1 MTQEKSPQNI
11 EKVNRLEKLGKEYD
25 LKIGDSKIDN
35 LIGVLNEAKEN
46 SASIE
51 IIETFESALIE
62 AMSERLKI
70 LNILKNHQDKEFSFS
85 TNQIILQKQLELTI
99 SKINSV
105 LKKEETEK
113 AEAVEEVMYE
123 TVGDRISDYLKEL
136 NGQISPEFIQHLDS
150 FILDKKILAEQSD
163 SKEAKDDLIALKNLY
178 FKAHSGEK
186 SPEQES
192 IVIDEAEKVESKKEL
207 DENPKEEGNEDV
219 AVDPS
224 LYISVEADIE
234 TYSKILDNE
243 TKGEDDGKIQLF
255 IDKNIKNIL
264 ELLGTK
270 KAKNNK
276 KTSWYKKLKTD
287 LKALRDLDLKLN
299 NTAPEGSADE
309 KPTAESNADK
319 KKILKNLKDLNSSE
333 INTANKKNEEP
344 DAISDYDYVIKS
356 IIDDEDP
363 QARFDFLDKKT
374 HRNVTD
380 ILVKEIED
388 KKINEAAENVIE
400 FISKHQE
407 RINKLIGLV
416 TKYGSEQGS
425 LLLKKLKNDLNK
437 LEALKST
444 PVEKEDSWLGFN
456 PIDTRNPNDK
466 DNYLPFVD
474 ERTMRTIPDL
484 FTRFEEAI
492 GDYNKLL
499 VLHSPKETITE
510 SLKKIEEIK
519 AEFKAYKESS
529 QKPEDKSKS
538 KKEFDSSSKK
548 EEEKV
553 KPEIKIFTMKEG
565 EDYSEIGEDKGF
577 DKWIANMDKS
587 LRSEKTD
594 LTSEVKDVKDWYKEY
609 QETIPYIETLNTVFE
624 YLKNNTRDD
633 VELLAAQNKV
643 DDLIY
648 RIHKEG
654 AVAKQAIHTIFES
667 YEKSKEDKKNLE
679 EYKKREELKE
689 VLEKS
694 KNKGGVSARKITS
707 DQIKQVLESRGEENT
722 VENLNEL
729 TNFLEDFQDNYKFYS
744 SGTKEG
750 QENSMRYAYNKY
762 IATGRKHIE
771 PKKINLLEKLK
782 GRLIASLPK
791 NIDDQDKYNHFISM
805 TKTIRSFDLVDR
817 LDGNKNKA
825 QENKQKMSDLIDFCK
840 NNADTLDKYLTNKSS
855 VDIAAIEADPEKK
868 KLFDTAVNLF
878 KTYTQ
883 GKYRTPEARAKA
895 EKILSG
901 DLDFD
906 ESSVSEPTIEML
918 YSITPLEREMF
929 ETNAKLTI
937 NKKNLTKISSEIE
950 SLSKL
955 KTEAERSELEKIQK
969 RFETVKSVLEKI
981 GGDSEKNE
989 LKTIELKLS
998 VLRLKNINTKK
1009 LKELSDSFPTYEY
1022 ILSSKEITIK
1032 EKTEYIGELVK
1043 ELKKHRENKE
1053 NTLVQNTQL
1062 DAIIEKYQKVLK
1074 SIK

>member
-1 MTQEKSPQNI
+1 MTHEKSPQNI
-11 EKVNRLEKLGKEYD
+11 EKTDRLEKLGKEYD
-25 LKIGDSKIDN
+25 LKIGDSKIDS
-35 LIGVLNEAKEN
+35 LIGALSEAKEN

-51 IIETFESALIE
+51 IVETFESALIE
-62 AMSERLKI
+62 AISERLKI
-70 LNILKNHQDKEFSFS
+70 LDILKNHRNKEFSFS

-105 LKKEETEK
+105 LKKEGAEK
-113 AEAVEEVMYE
+113 AEAVEEVVYE
-123 TVGDRISDYLKEL
+123 TVSDET
-136 NGQISPEFIQHLDS
+136 
-150 FILDKKILAEQSD
+150 
-163 SKEAKDDLIALKNLY
+163 
-178 FKAHSGEK
+178 
-186 SPEQES
+186 
-192 IVIDEAEKVESKKEL
+192 EKVESKKEL
-207 DENPKEEGNEDV
+207 DNEDV

-224 LYISVEADIE
+224 LYISVEADAE

-243 TKGEDDGKIQLF
+243 TKGEDGDGIQLF
-255 IDKNIKNIL
+255 IDNNIKNIL

-299 NTAPEGSADE
+299 NTAPERSADE
-309 KPTAESNADK
+309 EPVAESNADK

-356 IIDDEDP
+356 IIDNEDP

-374 HRNVTD
+374 HRDITD
-380 ILVKEIED
+380 VLVKEIEN
-388 KKINEAAENVIE
+388 KKINETLESAVG

-407 RINKLIGLV
+407 RISKLIGLV
-416 TKYGSEQGS
+416 IEHGSEQGG
-425 LLLKKLKNDLNK
+425 LLLNKLKNDLNK
-437 LEALKST
+437 LETLKST
-444 PVEKEDSWLGFN
+444 PIEKEVEKEVENKEVEKKEGSWLGFN
-456 PIDTRNPNDK
+456 PIDIGNPNDK
-466 DNYLPFVD
+466 DNYLPFVE
-474 ERTMRTIPDL
+474 ERVMRTNPDL
-484 FTRFEEAI
+484 FTRFGEAI
-492 GDYNKLL
+492 GNYNKLL

-519 AEFKAYKESS
+519 AEFKEYKDNS
-529 QKPEDKSKS
+529 QKPEDKSKP
-538 KKEFDSSSKK
+538 KKEVDSSSKK
-548 EEEKV
+548 EEKEA

-577 DKWIANMDKS
+577 DKWIANIDKS

-594 LTSEVKDVKDWYKEY
+594 LTSEVKDVKGWYKEY
-609 QETIPYIETLNTVFE
+609 QETIPYIEKLNTVFE

-648 RIHKEG
+648 RIHKEE
-654 AVAKQAIHTIFES
+654 AVAKNKINTMFES
-667 YEKSKEDKKNLE
+667 YEKSKDNKKKLE
-679 EYKKREELKE
+679 EYKKREDLKE

-771 PKKINLLEKLK
+771 PKKINFLEKLK

-840 NNADTLDKYLTNKSS
+840 NNADILDKYLTNKSD
-855 VDIAAIEADPEKK
+855 VDIAEIEANPDQK

-906 ESSVSEPTIEML
+906 ESSVSEPTIETL

-929 ETNAKLTI
+929 ETNAKLSI
-937 NKKNLTKISSEIE
+937 NKKNLTEISSEIE

-955 KTEAERSELEKIQK
+955 KTEAERSELEKIHK
-969 RFETVKSVLEKI
+969 RFGVVKSVLEKI

-1022 ILSSKEITIK
+1022 ILSSTEMTTK
-1032 EKTEYIGELVK
+1032 EKTGYIEELVK